1 MSPSA
6 VSLMTIFAI
15 IGLGVVIGFLAGV
28 RRKMNLEQWTV
39 GARGFG
45 MLLMFLLMAGEI
57 YTTFSFLG
65 ASGWAYSR
73 GGPTLYILAYLSLGA
88 GVSFFILPHIWE
100 LGRKYKLQTQSDF
113 FRLRYGNKYLAAFVC
128 VVGVIFLIPYLQLQI
143 TGLGIIVNVASFD
156 GIGRTPAMAISVAL
170 LAAFVLA
177 SGIRAV
183 AWISVLKDVLMLVA
197 AFSIGIGIPYVHYGG
212 IGLMFT
218 ALAQA
223 RPAHLTM
230 PGATTNLGHSWYIT
244 TVLLSALGG
253 YMWPHAFGA
262 AFTAKSGDTLR
273 RNAVVMPLYTITL
286 AFILFA
292 GFTAVMVVP
301 GLPDGDLALLTI
313 IRQSFPVWFLGVI
326 GGAGALTAIV
336 PASILIL
343 DRCDALRQE
352 SVPANLRAND
362 DGRSGREAGS
372 LIGCGAERHQPVP
385 RRPQFHNACVSAP
398 AGLRWR
404 DPILP
409 RRGAGPVLET
419 RHDARCVRRHDCR
432 SSHRSLLDP
441 HSSGPLLG
449 LERRVRSP
457 LHQLF
462 DYHNP
467 QPDHASISAAARRE
481 PRAQLDTTSTPLLD
495 TDGDLFC
502 LHRYR
507 NQPSQA
513 CPCTTRLRLDH
524 VRSLSEGARQTC
536 VSRRAVAS
544 NGMTQLPTETEL
556 IIRPSGRSW
565 DRRALPDGLA
575 ARSPSKRP
583 TVM

>member
-1 MSPSA
+1 
-6 VSLMTIFAI
+6 MTIFAI
-15 IGLGVVIGFLAGV
+15 IGLGVLIGFLAGV

-88 GVSFFILPHIWE
+88 GVSFFILPNIWE

-113 FRLRYGNKYLAAFVC
+113 FRLRYGNNYLAAFVC

-197 AFSIGIGIPYVHYGG
+197 AVSIGIGIPYVHYGG
-212 IGLMFT
+212 IGPMFT

-313 IRQSFPVWFLGVI
+313 VRQSFPTWFLGVI

-343 DRCDALRQE
+343 TAATLFAKNLCRPIFAPTMTDDQVAKLARLSVVVLSAISLYLAVHSSTTLVSLLLLGYAGVTQFFPGVVLGLYWKRVTMPGVFAGMIAGVATVAYLILTHQDPFLGWSAGFVALCINFLITI
-352 SVPANLRAND
+352 VL
-362 DGRSGREAGS
+362 S
-372 LIGCGAERHQPVP
+372 LITRAY
-385 RRPQFHNACVSAP
+385 
-398 AGLRWR
+398 
-404 DPILP
+404 LP
-409 RRGAGPVLET
+409 PL
-419 RHDARCVRRHDCR
+419 DA
-432 SSHRSLLDP
+432 
-441 HSSGPLLG
+441 
-449 LERRVRSP
+449 
-457 LHQLF
+457 
-462 DYHNP
+462 
-467 QPDHASISAAARRE
+467 
-481 PRAQLDTTSTPLLD
+481 TP
-495 TDGDLFC
+495 
-502 LHRYR
+502 
-507 NQPSQA
+507 
-513 CPCTTRLRLDH
+513 
-524 VRSLSEGARQTC
+524 
-536 VSRRAVAS
+536 
-544 NGMTQLPTETEL
+544 EL
-556 IIRPSGRSW
+556 N
-565 DRRALPDGLA
+565 
-575 ARSPSKRP
+575 
-583 TVM
+583 